1 MVVKILHEGPEQM
14 EQAEEEEEE
23 EEGSM
28 YVDRADSVSSKCPS
42 IMLYMLSLEP
52 SLSGLKKL

>member
-1 MVVKILHEGPEQM
+1 MVKILHEGPEQM

-23 EEGSM
+23 GGSM

>member
-1 MVVKILHEGPEQM
+1 MVKILHEGPEQM

-23 EEGSM
+23 EGSM
-28 YVDRADSVSSKCPS
+28 YVDRPDSVPSKCPS

-52 SLSGLKKL
+52 SLGGLKKL

>member
-1 MVVKILHEGPEQM
+1 MVKILHEGPEQM
-14 EQAEEEEEE
+14 EQAEEE

-52 SLSGLKKL
+52 SLGGLKKL

>member
-1 MVVKILHEGPEQM
+1 MVKILHEGPEQM
-14 EQAEEEEEE
+14 EQAEEEEE

>member
-1 MVVKILHEGPEQM
+1 MVKILHEGPEQM

-23 EEGSM
+23 GSM
-28 YVDRADSVSSKCPS
+28 YVDRPDSVPSKCPS

-52 SLSGLKKL
+52 SLGGLKKL

>member
-1 MVVKILHEGPEQM
+1 MVKILHEGPEQM
-14 EQAEEEEEE
+14 EQAEEEE

-42 IMLYMLSLEP
+42 IILYLLSLEP
-52 SLSGLKKL
+52 SLGGLKKL